1 MSADFRGRGR
11 GRGGAGGGRG
21 GGHTGGGAGGGG
33 GGRGPAGPRGEDR
46 PKREAILDLAKYVDK
61 QIRVKFTGGR
71 EVVGVLKG
79 YDQLLNLVVD
89 DIEETLNDPAT
100 GLPFVPARSR
110 SLGLAVLRG
119 TSLVVISPLDGSEEI
134 ANPFGN

>member
-1 MSADFRGRGR
+1 MSAEFRGRGR

-21 GGHTGGGAGGGG
+21 GAGAGA
-33 GGRGPAGPRGEDR
+33 RGPGGSRGEDR

-61 QIRVKFTGGR
+61 KIRVKFTGGR
-71 EVVGVLKG
+71 EVVGTLKG
-79 YDQLLNLVVD
+79 YDQLLNLVMD
-89 DIEETLNDPAT
+89 DLEEAVNDPAT
-100 GLPFVPARSR
+100 GLPYVPARSR

-134 ANPFGN
+134 ANPFAAGV